1 MTQTITLTEVE
12 AFIKQIQPF
21 SLLEGDS
28 WQKLMSK
35 IQLLQYRIGQTIF
48 VQDTLPTQVCLIYQG
63 QGRLLGY
70 PPGTQVPL
78 SLGMLQP
85 GAIIGWIGLVRG
97 IPCETVIASEE
108 MLVVAIPSKEFLEIL
123 AQNSAFQE
131 YFYQTPHLS
140 EIFSLLAQSHS
151 SIEAGATID
160 LRSLSLSHL
169 AEARVIHLPRGVTAT
184 QRLAKEWDWIISSGE
199 IADPAGGN
207 RTVGSR
213 VDLSREALKVESDRG
228 ARLVGLYTTPIGV
241 SQNSNGTKGVLSNG
255 QNGTSVLAVSPAPNE
270 IPLPEE
276 VVTRQSLRQ
285 YPYFS
290 GRGPIDGL
298 MMCLKMLATHMGG
311 KFKQDVIERIIVSQY
326 QGAGAL
332 SLQFSGFLLD
342 LVGLSGQLIQIP
354 LASLNRL
361 KGPALIQWQ
370 DSFAVIYRIT
380 PAEIVFASPES
391 GGVTLKKISKLV
403 EELPD
408 PLMIILVKPSVR
420 EHQERFSLMA
430 FWPFVKQ
437 HSGILI
443 QVFIAS
449 FFILGFSLAQ
459 PLIVQVIIDKVLG
472 QQAIDTLYTLGFLML
487 GMAVF
492 ESILSALRT
501 YLFVDTTNRIDLAMG
516 SQIIDHLLRLPLS
529 YFDQRRVGELSTRI
543 NELENIRSFT
553 TGTALTAVLDSFFSV
568 VYIVIMFVYSWKL
581 TLVALITVPFFV
593 GLAFIAS
600 PIIRKQLRVRAERHA
615 DTQSYLVEAIS
626 GIQTVKA
633 QNIELKTRWQWQE
646 KYARYVN
653 AGFRTVLTS
662 SWSSSLSSF
671 LNNFSSLAVL
681 WVGAFEVLNS
691 NGEFTLGKLIA
702 FRIIAGYVTQPLL
715 RLAQLWQN
723 FQEVGMSIERLADI
737 VDARE
742 EVDEADRDNI
752 PMPEIQGSIKFE
764 EVCFRF
770 NSQGPLQLANINLEI
785 PKGAFVGIVGQSG
798 SGKSTLTKLIP
809 RLYSPLSGRILIDGY
824 DIAKVELYSLR
835 RQIGMV
841 LQDTLLFNGTVQD
854 NIALTSPEA
863 TSDQIIEAA
872 KIAAA
877 HEFIMALPNGYNTI
891 VGERGA
897 GLSGGQRQRIA
908 IARTILQ
915 KPKLL
920 IMDEA
925 TSALD
930 YDSERQ
936 VCNNLAESC
945 LGRTVL
951 FITHRLNTIKNADII
966 LMMDQG
972 AIVEMGTHRELMQ
985 MRGRYYCLYMQQE
998 SQT

>member
-1 MTQTITLTEVE
+1 MTQTLSLTEVE
-12 AFIKQIQPF
+12 SFLKQVVPLSQL
-21 SLLEGDS
+21 SDS
-28 WQKLMSK
+28 GWQKLLTRM
-35 IQLLQYRIGQTIF
+35 QVLQYRLGQTIF
-48 VQDTLPTQVCLIYQG
+48 IQETMPTQIGIVYQG
-63 QGRLLGY
+63 QARLLGY
-70 PPGTQVPL
+70 AEGKQVPV
-78 SLGMLQP
+78 SLAMLKP
-85 GAIIGWIGLVRG
+85 GSIIGWISLVRG
-97 IPCETVIASEE
+97 VACETVIASEE
-108 MLVVAIPSKEFLEIL
+108 MLAITL
-123 AQNSAFQE
+123 AAGDFQE
-131 YFYQTPHLS
+131 LLEQEAALRDYFYQTPHLS
-140 EIFSLLAQSHS
+140 EVFSLIGKSHLNTA
-151 SIEAGATID
+151 EGKD
-160 LRSLSLSHL
+160 LRALTLTYL
-169 AEARVIHLPRGVTAT
+169 PQIKVMHLPKGVTPA
-184 QRLAKEWDWIISSGE
+184 QRLDQGYEWLVSSGDVL
-199 IADPAGGN
+199 DPAEGQKPI
-207 RTVGSR
+207 GSA
-213 VDLSREALKVESDRG
+213 LNLQSEAIRIESPTG
-228 ARLVGLYTTPIGV
+228 ARLLGIPH
-241 SQNSNGTKGVLSNG
+241 SQRQTNGTAPSFNG
-255 QNGTSVLAVSPAPNE
+255 SQAPTLAVREAPAE

-276 VVTRQSLRQ
+276 VIPRQSLRQ

-290 GRGPIDGL
+290 GRGPVDGL
-298 MMCLKMLATHMGG
+298 MMSLKMLAKHLGG

-326 QGAGAL
+326 QAAGSL
-332 SLQFSGFLLD
+332 SLQFAGFLLD
-342 LVGLSGQLIQIP
+342 LVGLSGQLVQVP
-354 LASLNRL
+354 VAALNRL
-361 KGPALIQWQ
+361 KAPALIQWQ

-380 PAEIVFASPES
+380 PSEVVFASPES
-391 GGVTLKKISKLV
+391 GGVTIKKIRNLV
-403 EELPD
+403 ENLPD
-408 PLMIILVKPSVR
+408 PLLIILVKPGTR
-420 EHQERFSLMA
+420 ERQEKFSLWA
-430 FWPFVKQ
+430 FWPYVKQ
-437 HSGILI
+437 HSGIFL
-443 QVFIAS
+443 QVFVAS
-449 FFILGFSLAQ
+449 FFILAFSLAQ

-472 QQAIDTLYTLGFLML
+472 QNAIDTLYTLGFLML
-487 GMAVF
+487 GMAIF
-492 ESILSALRT
+492 ESVLTALRT

-553 TGTALTAVLDSFFSV
+553 TGTALTAVLDAFFSLA
-568 VYIVIMFVYSWKL
+568 YIAIMFLYSWKL
-581 TLVALITVPFFV
+581 TLVALCTVPFFIL
-593 GLAFIAS
+593 LAFIAS

-662 SWSSSLSSF
+662 SWASSISSF

-691 NGEFTLGKLIA
+691 NGKFTLGQLIA
-702 FRIIAGYVTQPLL
+702 FRIISGYVTQPLL

-737 VDARE
+737 VDAKE
-742 EVDEADRDNI
+742 EVDESDRDNI
-752 PMPEIQGSIKFE
+752 PMPEIKGEIKFE

-770 NSQGPLQLANINLEI
+770 SSQGPLQLANINLHI
-785 PKGAFVGIVGQSG
+785 PAGSFVGIVGQSG

-824 DIAKVELYSLR
+824 DISKVELYSLR

-841 LQDTLLFNGTVQD
+841 LQDTLLFNGTVME

-877 HEFIMALPNGYNTI
+877 HDFIMTLPNGYNTV
-891 VGERGA
+891 VGERGT

-915 KPKLL
+915 KPRLL
-920 IMDEA
+920 ILDEA

-936 VCNNLAESC
+936 VCNNLAEAC
-945 LGRTVL
+945 AGRTVL
-951 FITHRLNTIKNADII
+951 FITHRLNTIKNADMII
-966 LMMDQG
+966 MMDQG

>member
-12 AFIKQIQPF
+12 SFLRQVQPF
-21 SLLEGDS
+21 AQLSGNSWEKLL
-28 WQKLMSK
+28 SK
-35 IQLLQYRIGQTIF
+35 IQLLQYRIGQTVF
-48 VQDTLPTQVCLIYQG
+48 VQDILPTQVCVIFQG
-63 QGRLLGY
+63 QARLLGY
-70 PPGTQVPL
+70 APGGQVPL
-78 SLGMLQP
+78 SLGMLHP
-85 GAIIGWIGLVRG
+85 GSIMGWISLVRG

-108 MLVVAIPSKEFLEIL
+108 MVVIAIPSKEFLEVL
-123 AQNSAFQE
+123 DKERAWQD

-140 EIFSLLAQSHS
+140 EIFSLLAQANSG
-151 SIEAGATID
+151 EEGATTD
-160 LRSLSLSHL
+160 LRSLALSHL
-169 AEARVIHLPRGVTAT
+169 AEAKAIHLPKGVTPT
-184 QRLAKEWDWIISSGE
+184 QKLDRARDWLISSGE
-199 IADPAGGN
+199 IAEPTGG
-207 RTVGSR
+207 TKTIGAR
-213 VDLSREALKVESDRG
+213 VDLQQESIRVESDGGARLLGLYISQGKVESNG
-228 ARLVGLYTTPIGV
+228 HV
-241 SQNSNGTKGVLSNG
+241 SNSPTLEI
-255 QNGTSVLAVSPAPNE
+255 APAPAE
-270 IPLPEE
+270 VPLPEE
-276 VVTRQSLRQ
+276 VITRQSLRQ

-326 QGAGAL
+326 QAAGAL

-342 LVGLSGQLIQIP
+342 LVGLSGQLVQIP
-354 LASLNRL
+354 VASLNRL

-370 DSFAVIYRIT
+370 DSFAVLYRIT
-380 PAEIVFASPES
+380 PSEVVFASPES
-391 GGVTLKKISKLV
+391 GGVTTKKISKLV
-403 EELPD
+403 EQLPD
-408 PLMIILVKPSVR
+408 PLMIILVKPSAR

-430 FWPFVKQ
+430 FWPYVKQ

-443 QVFIAS
+443 QVFVAS
-449 FFILGFSLAQ
+449 FFILMFSLAQ

-472 QQAIDTLYTLGFLML
+472 QNAIDTLYTLGFLML
-487 GMAVF
+487 GMAIF

-568 VYIVIMFVYSWKL
+568 VYIIIMFMYSWKL
-581 TLVALITVPFFV
+581 TLVALSTVPFFV

-662 SWSSSLSSF
+662 SWASSLSSF

-691 NGEFTLGKLIA
+691 NGKFTLGQLIA
-702 FRIIAGYVTQPLL
+702 FRIISGYVTQPLL

-737 VDARE
+737 VDAKE
-742 EVDEADRDNI
+742 EVDELDRDNI
-752 PMPEIQGSIKFE
+752 PMPEIKGNIRFE

-770 NSQGPLQLANINLEI
+770 SSQGPLQLANINLDI
-785 PKGAFVGIVGQSG
+785 PAGSFVGIVGQSG

-809 RLYSPLSGRILIDGY
+809 RLYSPLSGRIFIDGY

-841 LQDTLLFNGTVQD
+841 LQDTLLFNGTVQE

-863 TSDQIIEAA
+863 TADQIIEAA

-877 HEFIMALPNGYNTI
+877 HDFIMGLPNGYNTI

-915 KPKLL
+915 KPRLL
-920 IMDEA
+920 ILDEA

-936 VCNNLAESC
+936 VCNNLAEAC
-945 LGRTVL
+945 AGRTVL

>member
-12 AFIKQIQPF
+12 AFIKQVEPF
-21 SLLEGDS
+21 SKLEGNA
-28 WQKLMSK
+28 WQKLLSK

-48 VQDTLPTQVCLIYQG
+48 IQDTLPTQICLIYQG
-63 QGRLLGY
+63 QARLLGY
-70 PPGTQVPL
+70 AEGKQVPI

-85 GAIIGWIGLVRG
+85 GAIMGWVGLVRG
-97 IPCETVIASEE
+97 IPCETIIASEE
-108 MLVVAIPSKEFLEIL
+108 MVVIALPSKEFLEL
-123 AQNSAFQE
+123 LHQEPLLQE
-131 YFYQTPHLS
+131 YFYQTPHLA
-140 EIFSLLAQSHS
+140 EIFSLLAKSLTS
-151 SIEAGATID
+151 TEEGATND
-160 LRSLSLSHL
+160 LRSLALSHL
-169 AEARVIHLPRGVTAT
+169 AEAKAMHLPKGVVAT
-184 QRLAKEWDWIISSGE
+184 QRLSPEWDWIISSGE
-199 IADPAGGN
+199 IADPAGGI
-207 RTVGSR
+207 RAIGTKLDVSK
-213 VDLSREALKVESDRG
+213 EAIKVESHRG
-228 ARLVGLYTTPIGV
+228 ARLLGLYRAPIE
-241 SQNSNGTKGVLSNG
+241 SSNGNGAKPVTSNG
-255 QNGTSVLAVSPAPNE
+255 SNGVPTLTVAEAPAE

-276 VVTRQSLRQ
+276 VITRQSLRQ

-290 GRGPIDGL
+290 GRGPVDGL

-311 KFKQDVIERIIVSQY
+311 KFKQDVIERIVVSQY

-380 PAEIVFASPES
+380 PSEIVFASPES
-391 GGVTLKKISKLV
+391 GGVTIKKISKIIQ
-403 EELPD
+403 EFPD
-408 PLMIILVKPSVR
+408 PLMIILVKPSMR
-420 EHQERFSLMA
+420 EHQERFSLWA

-443 QVFIAS
+443 QVFVAS
-449 FFILGFSLAQ
+449 FFILAFSLAQ

-472 QQAIDTLYTLGFLML
+472 QNAIDTLYTLGFLML

-492 ESILSALRT
+492 ESILTALRT

-568 VYIVIMFVYSWKL
+568 VYIIIMFIYSWKL
-581 TLVALITVPFFV
+581 TLVALVTVPFFV

-662 SWSSSLSSF
+662 SWASSLSSF

-702 FRIIAGYVTQPLL
+702 FRIISGYVTQPLL

-742 EVDEADRDNI
+742 EVDEIDRDNI
-752 PMPEIQGSIKFE
+752 PMPEIKGAIKFE
-764 EVCFRF
+764 EVSFRF
-770 NSQGPLQLANINLEI
+770 NTQGPLQLSNINLEI
-785 PKGAFVGIVGQSG
+785 PAGAFVGIVGQSG

-809 RLYSPLSGRILIDGY
+809 RLYAPLSGRILIDGY

-835 RQIGMV
+835 RQVGMV
-841 LQDTLLFNGTVQD
+841 LQDTLLFNGTVQE

-872 KIAAA
+872 RIAAA

-936 VCNNLAESC
+936 VCNNLAEAC
-945 LGRTVL
+945 AGRTVL